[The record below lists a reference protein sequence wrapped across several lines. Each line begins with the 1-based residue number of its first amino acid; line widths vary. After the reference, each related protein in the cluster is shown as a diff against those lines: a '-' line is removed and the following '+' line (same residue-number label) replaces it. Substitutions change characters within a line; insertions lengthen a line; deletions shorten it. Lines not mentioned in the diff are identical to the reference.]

1 MMVRHFLGISRRLAA
16 LGMVILVLTGSSLS
30 LAQTQAPAE
39 NRFNKA
45 YLDRFG
51 HDFAKTITSPLH
63 WDKEDWARATLIAG
77 ATFLLVACDG
87 TVRDWVQ
94 SQRTHNSN
102 EVSLFFRRFGDGFYL
117 VGFSALLYAAG
128 EIGHSDA
135 LRKTALLSIESLVV
149 STSIAWTTKFVV
161 GRARPFTGEPPLTF
175 SLFSLKGGNN
185 SFPSGHT
192 TAAFAVATI
201 IAEQTRGVAVDILA
215 YSLATLVGL
224 SRIHDNEHWASSV
237 LVGWAIGHFVAKKI
251 WDMNKP
257 GSKSKVSVGF
267 QLGRDRRGLTLAISF

>member
-1 MMVRHFLGISRRLAA
+1 MQKRHFLGISRQLAA
-16 LGMVILVLTGSSLS
+16 LGIVILVLTGSSLS

-45 YLDRFG
+45 YLARFG

-63 WDKEDWARATLIAG
+63 WDKQDWARATLISG
-77 ATFLLVACDG
+77 ATLLLVACDG
-87 TVRDWVQ
+87 TIMKWVQ
-94 SQRTHNSN
+94 GHRTHTSN
-102 EVSLFFRRFGDGFYL
+102 EVSLFFRGFGDELNL

-128 EIGHSDA
+128 EIGHSDG
-135 LRKTALLSIESLVV
+135 LRKTALLSIESLAAA
-149 STSIAWTTKFVV
+149 TAIAWTTKFVV
-161 GRARPFTGEPPLTF
+161 GRARPFTGQPPLTF
-175 SLFSLKGGNN
+175 SPFSLKGSDN
-185 SFPSGHT
+185 SFPSVHT
-192 TAAFAVATI
+192 TTAFAVATI

-257 GSKSKVSVGF
+257 GSKSKVGVGF
-267 QLGRDRRGLTLAISF
+267 QLGRDRRGLTLGISF